1 MPTRKITITSST
13 PNSESKYLVVPDPLP
28 STLIDSCLIKA
39 YNQGVIDT
47 EERNYEKMKQDATD
61 MFKEGGKNALRTIL
75 AACAS
80 PSSCGTNSSLG
91 GSEFSTQTLDFIHL
105 LMHGK
110 LPPRK
115 IEDWW
120 APPSFKSA
128 PDYCFTLCR
137 ERREEVPLGKFNDHV
152 IIGAMCG
159 NVVCHGEGD
168 EDLAEHGVLTYTKHG
183 IVESI
188 DAFVLGPVAGTGTAI
203 LLDKSNNVWLY
214 KTPNAVDRQLAG
226 FEYQAAMI
234 LRSGEIAIVDKNIDF
249 VEAYLG
255 ASWEQVESSSDEE
268 SD

>member
-1 MPTRKITITSST
+1 MPTRKIAITSGT
-13 PNSESKYLVVPDPLP
+13 PNSAPKYLVVPDPLP
-28 STLIDSCLIKA
+28 STLIDSYLIKA

-47 EERNYEKMKQDATD
+47 EERNYEKMEQDATD
-61 MFKEGGKNALRTIL
+61 MFKEGGKNAIRTIL

-80 PSSCGTNSSLG
+80 PSSCGTNQLLG
-91 GSEFSTQTLDFIHL
+91 GSEFSKRTLDFIHL

-115 IEDWW
+115 IEDSW
-120 APPSFKSA
+120 APPPFKSA

-137 ERREEVPLGKFNDHV
+137 ERREQVPLGKFNDHAITGV
-152 IIGAMCG
+152 MGG
-159 NVVCHGEGD
+159 NIVCHGDGD

-188 DAFVLGPVAGTGTAI
+188 DAFVLGSVGATGTAI

-214 KTPNAVDRQLAG
+214 KTPNAVDKQLAG

-234 LRSGEIAIVDKNIDF
+234 LRSGETAIADRNIDF
-249 VEAYLG
+249 VETYLG
-255 ASWEQVESSSDEE
+255 ASWEQVEYSTDEE
-268 SD
+268 GD